1 MTVTR
6 PPLDEPLRDAY
17 LRRLGFT
24 TPPPATVESLFAL
37 LRAQV
42 ERIPYESV
50 WVWLGERRTIQPLD
64 SVRYLVSGRGGYC
77 FHQNGALATLLSWL
91 GFTVHWHVGG
101 VQGHPDAKP
110 NVDGNHLALTVTG
123 LPSDTNPTGEW
134 FIDAGLGD
142 GPHEPMPL
150 RAGTYT
156 QGPHTYGLGPSE
168 LAPGGWRFDADSSM
182 SLHGMDFLPGEAT
195 VADLQAQHER
205 LQSAPDSSFVK
216 TLVAFRR
223 DAGGV
228 DFLRGRVL
236 KRQGRG
242 TDSTTNLDTRADW
255 YGCLAD
261 VFGLALSDVDEE
273 RREVLWEKVTVAHEA
288 WLAKAAGASA

>member
-1 MTVTR
+1 MTITR
-6 PPLDEPLRDAY
+6 PPVDEPLRDAY

-24 TPPPATVESLFAL
+24 TPPPATVETLHAL
-37 LRAQV
+37 HRAQV
-42 ERIPYESV
+42 ERVPYESV

-77 FHQNGALATLLSWL
+77 YHQNGALATVLGWL
-91 GFTVHWHVGG
+91 GFTVLWHRGG

-110 NVDGNHLALTVTG
+110 NADGNHLALTVTN
-123 LPSDTNPTGEW
+123 LPSEKNPGGEW

-150 RAGTYT
+150 HAGTYR
-156 QGPHTYGLGPSE
+156 QGPHTYGLRPSE
-168 LAPGGWRFDADSSM
+168 IAPGGWRFDADSSM

-195 VADLQAQHER
+195 PADLQAEHER

-223 DAGGV
+223 TATGV

-236 KRQGRG
+236 KHVGHNEN
-242 TDSTTNLDTRADW
+242 TTELNTRADW
-255 YGCLAD
+255 YACLAD
-261 VFGLALSDVDEE
+261 VFALPLSDVDEPRKAE
-273 RREVLWEKVTVAHEA
+273 LWEKVTTAHKT
-288 WLAKAAGASA
+288 WLAAATKADA